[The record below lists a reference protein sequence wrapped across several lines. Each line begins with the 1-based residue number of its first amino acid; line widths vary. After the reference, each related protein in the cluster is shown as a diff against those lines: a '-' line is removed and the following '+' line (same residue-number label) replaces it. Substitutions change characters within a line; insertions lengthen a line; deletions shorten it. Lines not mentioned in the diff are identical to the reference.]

1 MFEYNFNT
9 EIFEVS
15 HKRVVNP
22 KSDFYVTHM
31 HTYCEMILF
40 ISGDVRYN
48 IDGNIYTPRKNEL
61 MFIPKDTY
69 HFLMPNEDTVYE
81 NYVLSF
87 SSTVYTAEEYNKIFS
102 SPLVVRA
109 DDTVLDFFLRLDT
122 YAKLYSPSD
131 FKKSAT
137 HLIHELLTYC
147 LYFNKEGSADV
158 SNHPIVNEIIEYIEK
173 NIKEPLNA
181 DTVSRALNLSK
192 SHVQNLFSEKMNIG
206 LKQYI
211 QRKKIFAAKNEIE
224 KGKKPVDVS
233 DEYGFQDYS
242 VFYRAYKKVFS
253 VSPNAKE
260 KY

>member
-15 HKRVVNP
+15 HKKVIDP
-22 KSDFYVTHM
+22 KRQSYVTHM

-40 ISGDVRYN
+40 ASGDEKYN
-48 IDGNIYTPRKNEL
+48 IDGNVYTPKKNDL

-69 HFLMPNEDTVYE
+69 HFLIHKEDAVYE

-87 SSTVYTAEEYNKIFS
+87 MPNIFTEEEYRKIFS
-102 SPLVVRA
+102 APLVVRA
-109 DDTVLDFFLRLDT
+109 DKTVLDFFGRLDI
-122 YAKLYSPSD
+122 YAELYTPSD

-147 LYFNKEGSADV
+147 LYLNKESSTDV
-158 SNHPIVNEIIEYIEK
+158 SNNPIVNEIIQYIEN

-181 DTVSRALNLSK
+181 DIISQALSLSK

-211 QRKKIFAAKNEIE
+211 QKKKIFAAKNEIE
-224 KGKKPVDVS
+224 KGGKPVDVS
-233 DEYGFQDYS
+233 AEYGFQDYS
-242 VFYRAYKKVFS
+242 VFYRTYKKVFAS
-253 VSPNAKE
+253 SPNTK
-260 KY
+260 KP